1 MSITDLIILV
11 PLVGLEYKIKKR
23 MVKMNKIIKNNI
35 KKFESNH
42 KGLKIINLKE
52 ISKNSYRG
60 NINICTDRT
69 IKINMSGVFM
79 QGQSLI

>member
-1 MSITDLIILV
+1 MFYWCYTRRL
-11 PLVGLEYKIKKR
+11 KKDGK
-23 MVKMNKIIKNNI
+23 KMNKTIIKNI

-42 KGLKIINLKE
+42 KGLKKGLKIINLKE

-60 NINICTDRT
+60 NINIYSGWS

>member
-1 MSITDLIILV
+1 
-11 PLVGLEYKIKKR
+11 
-23 MVKMNKIIKNNI
+23 MNKTIKNNI
-35 KKFESNH
+35 KMFENNH

-60 NINICTDRT
+60 NINIYSDWT
-69 IKINMSGVFM
+69 IKINISGVFM